1 MKLRITITSFIV
13 VLVVVFASQDRFLCH
28 GLGSNIINVLIKQ
41 LYTRQQITTKLV
53 ALVLGHFCDYSRLP
67 IIRTFNGNRKKVRV
81 IESSSYREFDE
92 NSRE

>member
-13 VLVVVFASQDRFLCH
+13 VLVVVFASQNRFLCH

-67 IIRTFNGNRKKVRV
+67 RDNSNLQGKSKKG
-81 IESSSYREFDE
+81 SSYREFDE